1 MASRATQSE
10 LLEQRIAENASAQQ
24 IDLTTWIF
32 DRVALRAHDRV
43 LELCCG
49 TGGQT
54 LKILEL
60 LGEAGRVV
68 ALDVSQDAL
77 HTLTSKVVPANGP
90 KLTPIEGSLDDFSR
104 PLRNAGL
111 QPPSFGLVFCAY
123 GLYYSADACRTLEEA
138 RSWLNPG
145 GRIVVVG
152 PFGPNN
158 KPLFDILRASG
169 VAIPEPVIASSE
181 RFMIETLLPWAARNF
196 ECISL
201 HTMVNRVPWSAPE
214 RVLNYWQNT
223 TFYDAEKRG
232 VFENLLRRHF
242 EQHGQFVNEK
252 WVMLAEM
259 TDARS

>member
-1 MASRATQSE
+1 MASKATQSE
-10 LLEQRIAENASAQQ
+10 LLEQRIAENASTQQ

-32 DRVALRAHDRV
+32 DRVALRPPDRV

-54 LKILEL
+54 LKILDL

-68 ALDVSQDAL
+68 ALDVSRDAL
-77 HTLTSKVVPANGP
+77 DTLASRAASANGP
-90 KLTPIEGSLDDFSR
+90 KLTLIEGSLDELSR
-104 PLRNAGL
+104 PLKNTGL
-111 QPPSFGLVFCAY
+111 QPPSFDLVFCAY

-138 RSWLNPG
+138 RSWLKPG
-145 GRIVVVG
+145 GRIVIVG

-158 KPLFDILRASG
+158 KPLFDLLRAGG
-169 VAIPEPVIASSE
+169 VTIPEPVLASSE
-181 RFMIETLLPWAARNF
+181 RFMTRTLLPWAAQKF

-232 VFENLLRRHF
+232 AFENLLRRHF

-259 TDARS
+259 SDARG